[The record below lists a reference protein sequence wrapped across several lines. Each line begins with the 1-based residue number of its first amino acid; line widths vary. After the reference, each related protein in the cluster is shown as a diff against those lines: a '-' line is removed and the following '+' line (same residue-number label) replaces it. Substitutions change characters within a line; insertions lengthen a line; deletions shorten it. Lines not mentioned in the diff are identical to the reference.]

1 MNQPDPTSD
10 TPDLRQRQHE
20 FAAEAD
26 RKRTVM
32 NAAAL
37 ALAMRL
43 NAYSG
48 IDLPAPI
55 RDLLDEFRTSQ
66 QAYMDVV
73 LRPSSRQAVAS

>member
-10 TPDLRQRQHE
+10 TPNLSQRQHE

-26 RKRTVM
+26 RKQTVM

-48 IDLPAPI
+48 IDLPAPL
-55 RDLLDEFRTSQ
+55 REGLEDFRRAQ

-73 LRPSSRQAVAS
+73 LRPANDQAVAS